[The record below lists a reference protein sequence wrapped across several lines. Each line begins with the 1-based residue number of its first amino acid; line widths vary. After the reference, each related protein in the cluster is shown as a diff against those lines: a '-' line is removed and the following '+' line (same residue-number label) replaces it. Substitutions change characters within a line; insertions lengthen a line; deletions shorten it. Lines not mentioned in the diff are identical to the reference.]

1 MTPTLTALEIFAV
14 GATIAKDRDFKTLTI
29 AATERVINS
38 EHNDLATIRTK
49 NVIKSVNYVYLQTC
63 HLKPIPTDF
72 PQCHLMR
79 QQRTMDHQLR
89 QQMQQK
95 VVLQPDQLNQRP
107 VATYPPHPAQQ
118 LNQ

>member
-14 GATIAKDRDFKTLTI
+14 ETTIAKDRDFKTLTI
-29 AATERVINS
+29 AATERVIDP
-38 EHNDLATIRTK
+38 EHYDLATICQNK
-49 NVIKSVNYVYLQTC
+49 VVNSVNYVFLQTC
-63 HLKPIPTDF
+63 HLKSIPTDF

-95 VVLQPDQLNQRP
+95 VVLQRDQLNQLD
-107 VATYPPHPAQQ
+107 QQ
-118 LNQ
+118 H